1 MPSTRDR
8 ILTATN
14 ELFRR
19 NGFNGT
25 SMKQITVAAEVPMG
39 SLYHFFPNG
48 KVQLAQAAIET
59 SGPAYEQLFE
69 MIAAEAASPREAI
82 ADFFDG
88 AAEVLEATGFIDIC
102 PIGTVAR
109 EVASTNETL
118 RESTWKVFSSWVS
131 VAAALF
137 EDAGVPTDEA
147 HQLATT
153 VVAALEGGFMLAR
166 AAKDTAPL
174 RAIGSSIGMLVDT
187 TLDRWFGSFQD
198 GSPEADAAMRR
209 RRLARGTRAPE
220 PAETSA

>member
-19 NGFNGT
+19 NGYNGT
-25 SMKQITVAAEVPMG
+25 SIKQITVAAEVPMG
-39 SLYHFFPNG
+39 SLYHCFPNG

-69 MIAAEAASPREAI
+69 MIAGGAASPQAAI

-88 AAEVLEATGFIDIC
+88 AAEVLEATDFIDIC

-118 RESTWKVFSSWVS
+118 RESTWKVFSSWVAA
-131 VAAALF
+131 AAALF

-147 HQLATT
+147 RQLATT
-153 VVAALEGGFMLAR
+153 LVAALEGGFMLAR

-174 RAIGSSIGMLVDT
+174 RAIGAAIGVLVDT
-187 TLDRWFGSFQD
+187 TL
-198 GSPEADAAMRR
+198 
-209 RRLARGTRAPE
+209 ARSAGRA
-220 PAETSA
+220 TV